1 MQVEVR
7 HTSSCSSYFCPHLV
21 GAPSGAVASSRVWH
35 SISPC
40 GPSGRRHHHT
50 LVDRNSAISTAT
62 PQHTGEVETRRRSP
76 LLQGNARSL
85 SPLQDR
91 GCSIDGCDSSII
103 CEPQR
108 VRSRRLGRYPAMVS
122 QHRKPRCL
130 YSDVGS
136 FKEASVPR
144 YSHSPL
150 APAPST
156 PTASRLHSSN
166 AQIPND
172 IFQEVPNYPLIVI
185 RGHAGDGWETLT
197 QKTQRKSWY
206 VAAFLKKFVT

>member
-1 MQVEVR
+1 MAGPGRVHLLCKSR
-7 HTSSCSSYFCPHLV
+7 SATLPPAPRIFFPHLV

-62 PQHTGEVETRRRSP
+62 PQHAGEVETRRRSP

-85 SPLQDR
+85 SPLHDR
-91 GCSIDGCDSSII
+91 GCSIEGCDSSII

-122 QHRKPRCL
+122 QHRKPRCFIL
-130 YSDVGS
+130 
-136 FKEASVPR
+136 R
-144 YSHSPL
+144 
-150 APAPST
+150 
-156 PTASRLHSSN
+156 
-166 AQIPND
+166 AQICQAGNKCRFLQRSLGPTVYSLVSCPNSFD
-172 IFQEVPNYPLIVI
+172 TSCLQSTFIHCSDSQ
-185 RGHAGDGWETLT
+185 
-197 QKTQRKSWY
+197 
-206 VAAFLKKFVT
+206 